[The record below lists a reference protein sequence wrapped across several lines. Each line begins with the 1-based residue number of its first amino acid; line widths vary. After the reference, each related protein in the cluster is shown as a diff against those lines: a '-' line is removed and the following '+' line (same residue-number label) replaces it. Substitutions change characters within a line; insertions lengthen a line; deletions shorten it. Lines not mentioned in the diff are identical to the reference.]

1 MKKIYLFMAFFVA
14 ICFSLNA
21 QNENLQSIPSATN
34 VGFLTFEN
42 PGHKFVKEGKIVKQN
57 NHPKAKAVIFSETFG
72 TGVLPV
78 GWDTIDNT
86 TGGVWEFN
94 NPGGRSINTTTAA
107 NGFAIFDSDH
117 YGNDGVTENA
127 DLITPEINCS
137 ALTVVKLSFEHY
149 YYEYSNSTA
158 TVSVS
163 GDNGSTWTVL
173 QSWTTTGTANAE
185 VAEYDI
191 SAVAAG
197 HSQVKIKWNFVGDYA
212 WYWAVDDVKVYEPEA
227 NDLAMQSIDINLAVT
242 PGSVIPKATIINNGS
257 VAQNNFNV
265 QMKINSTVPYDQT
278 VMVTSSL
285 APGATTQVTFPAW
298 TAPLGAWTATAKTLL
313 AGDANASNDSLQKSI
328 NVFSSITT
336 AFCFKNNLQPSKF
349 YLQAPDLGFQDMG
362 SAVTW
367 YARGGSYIA
376 TGADTYSWYVLGSDF
391 NLYSV
396 DTLTG
401 VTTLIGP
408 LGIAPA
414 FCPGLTYDK
423 TTSTLYAGALIGSYP
438 DFTFGLYTVNTS
450 TGTATLV
457 ANGDSTGTFTEIA
470 CNATGQMYALEHR
483 PSANGR
489 LWSIDKTTAA
499 LTLIGTDL
507 GGVSSSN
514 FQDIEFA
521 PDGFL
526 YYTASMGSDGI
537 LDGIYII
544 NTSTGAAT
552 LLGGFPVANT
562 QVVGVGIK
570 TPYEPIT
577 NTEEFNERNFSLFP
591 NPASD
596 KISVISKNHETIKSV
611 KVFSVSGQLVYEEN
625 VNFIATTINTT
636 DFEEGYYIVQVL
648 TDNGISTG
656 KISVIR

>member
-21 QNENLQSIPSATN
+21 QNEIPQSNPGVTN
-34 VGFLTFEN
+34 AGFLTFDN
-42 PGHKFVKEGKIVKQN
+42 SNHKVMTEGKIVKQN
-57 NHPKAKAVIFSETFG
+57 NHQKAKAVIFSETFG

-328 NVFSSITT
+328 NVFSSLTT

-349 YLQAPDLGFQDMG
+349 YLQAPDMGFQDMG
-362 SAVTW
+362 SAVSW

-414 FCPGLTYDK
+414 FCSGLTYDK
-423 TTSTLYAGALIGSYP
+423 STSTLYAAALNGSYP
-438 DFTFGLYTVNTS
+438 DFTFSLYTVSMS
-450 TGTATLV
+450 TGAATLV
-457 ANGDSTGTFTEIA
+457 ANGDSTGTFIEIA
-470 CNATGQMYALEHR
+470 CNSLGQMYAIEHR

-499 LTLIGTDL
+499 FTLIGIDL
-507 GGVSSSN
+507 GSISSAN

-521 PDGFL
+521 PDDIL
-526 YYTASMGSDGI
+526 YYTASMGTSGV
-537 LDGIYII
+537 LDGLYTI
-544 NTSTGAAT
+544 NTSTGTAT

-625 VNFIATTINTT
+625 VNFIATTINTS